1 MSQVQEHR
9 PVTLV
14 GYSLGARLIYFCL
27 LELFNKGGFGLVE
40 DVYMLGN
47 PVMSTAKKWTQ
58 VGSVVSGRIVNAYL
72 SKDWVLGVLFRA
84 SSASWGAVA
93 GMNAIDVEGYENVVL
108 DDVIGMLFVQLI
120 CYRGA
125 FGV

>member
-40 DVYMLGN
+40 DVYMMGN
-47 PVMSTAKKWTQ
+47 PVMSTTKKWKQ
-58 VGSVVSGRIVNAYL
+58 VASVVSGKLVNAYL

-93 GMNAIDVEGYENVVL
+93 GMNSIDVEGYENVVL
-108 DDVIGMLFVQLI
+108 DTVIGMRDCILI
-120 CYRGA
+120 II
-125 FGV
+125 